1 MLDSIREKLL
11 PLGGAPT
18 GVSDQAGGSSEDH
31 NRRVAGKSQ
40 MIKDQKAHIIPNMN
54 AVRCRVHTDVRT
66 CRFLPAFLADLWQH
80 PSHGLIISKP
90 RI

>member
-1 MLDSIREKLL
+1 MLDCISEKLL

-40 MIKDQKAHIIPNMN
+40 MIKDQKAHVIPNMN
-54 AVRCRVHTDVRT
+54 AVRCRVYTDVSA
-66 CRFLPAFLADLWQH
+66 CRLLPAFLTDLWQY
-80 PSHGLIISKP
+80 PSDGLIIGKP
-90 RI
+90 RV